1 MNLELNEEEAAF
13 LERVMSGYLPALR
26 ELVYKT
32 ENYDWRQQYKRDEQ
46 LLAALLER
54 LRSRTGEAP
63 GSADV
68 PAEALLTDVGPSIAP
83 S

>member
-1 MNLELNEEEAAF
+1 MHLELSEEEASF

-54 LRSRTGEAP
+54 LRSRGREAP
-63 GSADV
+63 GGDV